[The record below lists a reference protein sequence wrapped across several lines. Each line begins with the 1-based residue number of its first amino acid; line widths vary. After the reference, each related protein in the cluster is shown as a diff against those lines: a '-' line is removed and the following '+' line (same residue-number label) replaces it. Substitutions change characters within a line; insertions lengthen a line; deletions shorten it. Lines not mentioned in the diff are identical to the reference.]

1 MEENLQMKILV
12 TGGSGLLGQALMNM
26 FQDEEIYGTYY
37 QHPSTQKNMMYLD
50 INSGEDVTN
59 LIQKIK
65 PHVVIHT
72 AALTDVDDCEVHK
85 QKATQINV
93 EGTRNLV
100 SSTHQIE
107 AKFVYV
113 STDYVFDGEK
123 GWYNEE
129 DTPSPINVYG
139 ETKLAGEKVVEQECS
154 DFLIARTSV
163 IYGSA
168 EGNFATWILSQ
179 LSQGKQISIVDDQ
192 YASPTYNHDLAEQ
205 LKALIEKDVRGIFH
219 TAGGER
225 MNRYQFALK
234 VADVFGFDNELIKP
248 VDMNTLKWIARR
260 PHDSSLDISKI
271 TPYKKP
277 YKIHQAL
284 RELNDELRRNHSL

>member
-1 MEENLQMKILV
+1 MKILV
-12 TGGSGLLGQALMNM
+12 TGGSGLLGQALMNR
-26 FQDEEIYGTYY
+26 FSDKEIYGTYD
-37 QHPSTQKNMMYLD
+37 QHPRKQKNMIYLD
-50 INSGEDVTN
+50 ITSEKDVSN
-59 LIQKIK
+59 LLQKIK
-65 PHVVIHT
+65 PEVIIHT

-100 SSTHQIE
+100 SSAHQIG
-107 AKFVYV
+107 AKFVYI
-113 STDYVFDGEK
+113 STDYVFDGTK
-123 GWYNEE
+123 GWYAEE
-129 DTPSPINVYG
+129 DPASPINVYG
-139 ETKLAGEKVVEQECS
+139 ETKLAGEKIVQQECR

-179 LSQGKQISIVDDQ
+179 LSQGKQLSIVDDQ
-192 YASPTYNHDLAEQ
+192 YASPTYNRDLAEQ
-205 LKALIEKDVRGIFH
+205 LRTLIEKDAQGIFH

-225 MNRYQFALK
+225 INRYQFALK
-234 VADVFGFDNELIKP
+234 VAEVFGFDTELIKP

-277 YKIHQAL
+277 YTIRQAL
-284 RELNDELRRNHSL
+284 RELNNELRRNRSL